1 MVDKIPSQQHVTMTP
16 RNTGMKKPN
25 QDVDVQREKIANYQE
40 LQQSKQRD
48 EWKVWNSEEKLHE
61 IVSALN
67 HFLQPVYTSLKFVLH
82 EKLDE
87 YYVQVIDDSTKEVVR
102 EIPPEKL
109 LDMYAAMAE
118 YLGLIVD
125 EKI

>member
-1 MVDKIPSQQHVTMTP
+1 MIDKIPSRQHVTLTTTTEQ
-16 RNTGMKKPN
+16 RIFDSQKQQVNNLKEKE
-25 QDVDVQREKIANYQE
+25 QVVQ
-40 LQQSKQRD
+40 QQKENHE
-48 EWKVWNSEEKLHE
+48 EWTVWNSKEKLQE
-61 IVSALN
+61 ITSALN

-82 EKLDE
+82 EKLNE
-87 YYVQVIDDSTKEVVR
+87 YYVLVIDDSTKEVIR

>member
-1 MVDKIPSQQHVTMTP
+1 MIDKIPSRQHVTLTTTTEQRIFDP
-16 RNTGMKKPN
+16 HKKQAN
-25 QDVDVQREKIANYQE
+25 NLKENEQMVQ
-40 LQQSKQRD
+40 QQKENHE
-48 EWKVWNSEEKLHE
+48 EWTVWNSTEKLQE
-61 IVSALN
+61 ITSALN

-82 EKLDE
+82 EKLNE
-87 YYVQVIDDSTKEVVR
+87 YYVLVIDDSTKEVIR

>member
-1 MVDKIPSQQHVTMTP
+1 MIDKIPSRQHVTLTTTTEQ
-16 RNTGMKKPN
+16 RIFDSHKKQAN
-25 QDVDVQREKIANYQE
+25 SLKENEQMVQ
-40 LQQSKQRD
+40 QQKENHE
-48 EWKVWNSEEKLHE
+48 EWTVWNSTEKLQE
-61 IVSALN
+61 ITSALN

-82 EKLDE
+82 EKLNE
-87 YYVQVIDDSTKEVVR
+87 YYVLVIDDSTKEVIR

>member
-1 MVDKIPSQQHVTMTP
+1 MIDKIPSRQHVTLTTTTEQ
-16 RNTGMKKPN
+16 RIFDSHKKQAN
-25 QDVDVQREKIANYQE
+25 NLKENEQMVQ
-40 LQQSKQRD
+40 QQKENHEERT
-48 EWKVWNSEEKLHE
+48 VWNSTEKLQE
-61 IVSALN
+61 ITSALN

-82 EKLDE
+82 EKLNE
-87 YYVQVIDDSTKEVVR
+87 YYVLVIDDSTKEVIR

>member
-1 MVDKIPSQQHVTMTP
+1 MIDKIPSRQHVTLTTTTEQ
-16 RNTGMKKPN
+16 RIFDSHKKQAN
-25 QDVDVQREKIANYQE
+25 NLKENEQMVQ
-40 LQQSKQRD
+40 QQKENHE
-48 EWKVWNSEEKLHE
+48 EWTVWNSTEKLQE
-61 IVSALN
+61 ITSALN

-82 EKLDE
+82 EKLNE
-87 YYVQVIDDSTKEVVR
+87 YYVLVIDDSTKEVIR

>member
-1 MVDKIPSQQHVTMTP
+1 MIDKIPSRQHVTLTTTTEQ
-16 RNTGMKKPN
+16 RIFDSHKQQANSLKEKE
-25 QDVDVQREKIANYQE
+25 QVVQ
-40 LQQSKQRD
+40 QQKENHE
-48 EWKVWNSEEKLHE
+48 EWTVWNSTEKLQE
-61 IVSALN
+61 ITSALN

-82 EKLDE
+82 EKLNE
-87 YYVQVIDDSTKEVVR
+87 YYVLVIDDSTKEVIR

>member
-1 MVDKIPSQQHVTMTP
+1 MVDKITSRQPMTVTTHQPRMVESAKQDLTKLKENEQQVQ
-16 RNTGMKKPN
+16 K
-25 QDVDVQREKIANYQE
+25 QREQTDQWN
-40 LQQSKQRD
+40 
-48 EWKVWNSEEKLHE
+48 VWNNKEKLEE
-61 IVSALN
+61 ITSALN

-87 YYVQVIDDSTKEVVR
+87 YYVLVIDKSTEEVIR

>member
-1 MVDKIPSQQHVTMTP
+1 
-16 RNTGMKKPN
+16 
-25 QDVDVQREKIANYQE
+25 
-40 LQQSKQRD
+40 
-48 EWKVWNSEEKLHE
+48 
-61 IVSALN
+61 LN

-82 EKLDE
+82 EKLNE
-87 YYVQVIDDSTKEVVR
+87 YYVLVIDDSTKEVIR

>member
-1 MVDKIPSQQHVTMTP
+1 MIDKIPSRQHVTLTTTTEQ
-16 RNTGMKKPN
+16 RIFDSHKKQAN
-25 QDVDVQREKIANYQE
+25 NLKENEQMVQQQKEKHE
-40 LQQSKQRD
+40 
-48 EWKVWNSEEKLHE
+48 EWTVWNSTEKLQE
-61 IVSALN
+61 ITSALN

-82 EKLDE
+82 EKLNE
-87 YYVQVIDDSTKEVVR
+87 YYVLVIDDSTKEVIR

-118 YLGLIVD
+118 YLGLSVD

>member
-1 MVDKIPSQQHVTMTP
+1 MVDKIPSRQHVTVTTRQP
-16 RNTGMKKPN
+16 RMIESAQ
-25 QDVDVQREKIANYQE
+25 QDLTNLKEKEQVIQKQRE
-40 LQQSKQRD
+40 QRD
-48 EWKVWNSEEKLHE
+48 EWPVWNSKEKLQE
-61 IVSALN
+61 ITSALN

-82 EKLDE
+82 EKLEE
-87 YYVQVIDDSTKEVVR
+87 YYVQVIDDSTQEVIR